1 MKSKKALKNNSA
13 LVFVFCLCAV
23 LAVYC
28 NTAQADD
35 WPQWRGPNRDGVCTE
50 TGLLKSWPEGG
61 PKLLWELTG
70 LGIGFSSLS
79 IVDGRLYTMGDV
91 RLGTEEVQCVLAYDL
106 SAHRRLWAA
115 KMGPPYTGD
124 KSGSRCTPTVDEG
137 FIYATGT
144 AGNVV
149 CIDADTGKTRWS
161 RNFQS
166 DFDGK
171 GPTWKYSESPLIDGE
186 KLLCT
191 PGGRKAVIVAL
202 NKKTG
207 ELIWKC
213 SMPDIG
219 PKGKDEAGYSSIV
232 TTKTGDIQQYVQLT
246 NKGLI
251 GVDAKDGRFLWGY
264 NKIANR
270 VASIPTP
277 VVYGDYIF
285 CSTSYSTGSAL
296 LKLAAEG
303 NNVDAK
309 EIYFLDDRTF
319 QNHHGGFVRVGD
331 YIYGGH
337 DHGKGKPTCIE
348 MKTGKIMWQE
358 DQQGGGSAA
367 VLYADGH
374 LYFRY
379 EDNVLALIEA
389 NPNRYSLKSTFKLPN
404 REGMSG
410 PGWAH
415 PVIVDGRLYVR
426 HNDVL
431 MVYDIRATHAHA
443 PVPAPPV
450 SRQTQVQAD
459 Q

>member
-1 MKSKKALKNNSA
+1 MKSQKALRNNIRA
-13 LVFVFCLCAV
+13 LLFVFCVCAV
-23 LAVYC
+23 LAVFS
-28 NTAQADD
+28 NIAKAAD
-35 WPQWRGPNRDGVCTE
+35 WPQWRGPNRDGICTE
-50 TGLLKSWPEGG
+50 TGLLKSWPEEG

-70 LGIGFSSLS
+70 LGKGYSSLT

-91 RLGTEEVQCVLAYDL
+91 RLGSENVQCVLAYDL
-106 SAHRRLWAA
+106 STHKRLWAA
-115 KMGPPYTGD
+115 KVGPTHDDGP
-124 KSGSRCTPTVDEG
+124 RCTPTVDEN
-137 FIYATGT
+137 FIYAIGT
-144 AGNVV
+144 SGDVV
-149 CIDADTGKTRWS
+149 CIEADTGKVRWS
-161 RNFQS
+161 KNLQA
-166 DFDGK
+166 DLGGK
-171 GPTWKYSESPLIDGE
+171 NPNWKYSESPLVDGD

-191 PGGRKAVIVAL
+191 PGGRNAVIAAL

-207 ELIWKC
+207 ELIWKS

-219 PKGKDEAGYSSIV
+219 PKGKEEAGYSSIV
-232 TTKTGDIQQYVQLT
+232 VTETGDIQQYVQLT

-251 GVDAKDGRFLWGY
+251 GIDAKDGRFLWGY

-270 VASIPTP
+270 VANIPTP

-285 CSTSYSTGSAL
+285 CSTSYSTGSVL

-319 QNHHGGFVRVGD
+319 QNHHGGFIRIGD

-358 DQQGGGSAA
+358 DQPGGGSAA

-389 NPNRYSLKSTFKLPN
+389 NPNRYNLKSTFKLPK
-404 REGMSG
+404 RDGMSG

-415 PVIVDGRLYVR
+415 LVIVDGRLYAR
-426 HNDVL
+426 HADVL
-431 MVYDIRATHAHA
+431 MVYDIKAKHA
-443 PVPAPPV
+443 
-450 SRQTQVQAD
+450 QAGREE
-459 Q
+459 